1 MIEGI
6 LQVVVLLLRAGLAA
20 VLVAAGSAKLADRR
34 SFALTLMGL
43 GLPARWRL
51 LLRGLA
57 LLIPLFELGL
67 GLAIVS
73 GLWPIVINSVVLVL
87 MVSFS
92 LVVIVALRRK
102 LKVSCRCFGMLSDS
116 QVSSRGLARSIVLT
130 GVAALVL
137 WSGNVLSLQITASPV
152 MSILLI
158 AGFLLFA
165 LAAAQAAQ
173 SLAVLKEEM
182 PG

>member
-1 MIEGI
+1 MIQSI

-20 VLVAAGSAKLADRR
+20 VLVAAGSAKLADLR

-43 GLPARWRL
+43 GLPARRQL

-57 LLIPLFELGL
+57 LLIPLFEVGL

-73 GLWPIVINSVVLVL
+73 GLWSMVINSVVLVL
-87 MVSFS
+87 MVGFNA
-92 LVVIVALRRK
+92 VVIVALRRK
-102 LKVSCRCFGMLSDS
+102 LKVTCRCFGTLSDS
-116 QVSSRGLARSIVLT
+116 QFSGKGLARSLLLT
-130 GVAALVL
+130 GVAAIVF
-137 WSGNVLSLQITASPV
+137 WSGNVLSLQVSDSPTT
-152 MSILLI
+152 SILLV

-173 SLAVLKEEM
+173 TIAVLKEEM